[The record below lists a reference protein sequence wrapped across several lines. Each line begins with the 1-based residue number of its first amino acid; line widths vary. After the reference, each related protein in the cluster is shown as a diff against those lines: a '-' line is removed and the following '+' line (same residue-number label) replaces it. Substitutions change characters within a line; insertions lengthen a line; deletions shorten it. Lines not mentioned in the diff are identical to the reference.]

1 MTRKN
6 DSMLEDFFNSISPE
20 YSFDETRIPEEPD
33 YSQDHYW
40 AALPT
45 INSVANLFPKEL
57 GKEDVQKEVDC
68 FFIHP
73 TGFFLKDWNF
83 NILKESLKKVSN
95 MEKELFLF

>member
-40 AALPT
+40 AALQT
-45 INSVANLFPKEL
+45 IK
-57 GKEDVQKEVDC
+57 
-68 FFIHP
+68 
-73 TGFFLKDWNF
+73 
-83 NILKESLKKVSN
+83 
-95 MEKELFLF
+95 

>member
-45 INSVANLFPKEL
+45 INSVANLFP
-57 GKEDVQKEVDC
+57 
-68 FFIHP
+68 
-73 TGFFLKDWNF
+73 
-83 NILKESLKKVSN
+83 
-95 MEKELFLF
+95 